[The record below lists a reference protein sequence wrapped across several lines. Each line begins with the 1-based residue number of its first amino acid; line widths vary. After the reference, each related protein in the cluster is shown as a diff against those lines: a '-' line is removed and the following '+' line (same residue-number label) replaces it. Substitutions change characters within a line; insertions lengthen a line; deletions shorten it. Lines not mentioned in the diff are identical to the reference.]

1 MYTSQDTTTD
11 DEQNIEEE
19 KENQEPKEEFCE
31 DISSLL
37 DNFLSLLFVTS
48 EDEAETETK
57 LEKVGGNYHDDRF
70 SFEVF
75 LAL

>member
-31 DISSLL
+31 EISSLL
-37 DNFLSLLFVTS
+37 DNFLCLLTVTS
-48 EDEAETETK
+48 EDEAETK
-57 LEKVGGNYHDDRF
+57 LEKVGGNCHDDRF